1 MQVSTISLTVKFL
14 LRFFLDG
21 LKPPPKMTVSEW
33 SDKNRILTNKSSAEP
48 GKWRTSR
55 TPYLKEIMDELS
67 PRSYAKRVVFLKG
80 SQIGGTETGI
90 NWVMS
95 IIDLTPAPILHAQPT
110 VELGRRWSKQRFTPS
125 IEACPRLKEKVVD
138 NKSREHGNTIL
149 QKDFPGGTL
158 IVTGANSAAGLR
170 SMPICY
176 LFADEVD
183 AWPPDAD
190 GEGDPLALAERRIT
204 NWTRRKA
211 YITST
216 PTMKGMSRIEKEFEN
231 SDQRWFHVP
240 CQFCWAYQTITW
252 DKLKFDSKDHDTAAE
267 TVRMICEKCGMEI
280 YEHHKTE
287 MLAAGQW
294 RPTNPKGKYPG
305 FHLSALY
312 SPLGW
317 YSWRQAVEE
326 HLATLG
332 DPLKRKVWTN
342 TVLAE
347 LWDEDTVTIDH
358 HWLMKR
364 REKYVAEV
372 PAGVLVL
379 TLGVDTQDDRLEATV
394 FGFGLDYETWI
405 IEHFIFPGDPDQPQV
420 WKDLDALLLREFQH
434 EKGFKMKIAATCVDA
449 MGHKTDA
456 VYDYC
461 RARFSR
467 RVFAVQGVGGPG
479 RALIV
484 KYNIIKNKKV
494 YLFRVSSD
502 SGKEAIYSRLKIN
515 KPGPGYTHFPKSL
528 QENYFK
534 QLTSEK
540 RVLKRT
546 QGIPKL
552 QWVLPAGRHNEALD
566 IHVYGLAALSI
577 LNPNLALLAK
587 QNIVYS
593 GGGQAKPPARPRILS
608 KGV

>member
-21 LKPPPKMTVSEW
+21 LKPPPNLTVSQWAE
-33 SDKNRILTNKSSAEP
+33 KHRILDDKCPEP
-48 GKWRTSR
+48 GPWRNSR
-55 TPYLKEIMDELS
+55 TPYLKDIMDELS
-67 PRSYAKRVVFLKG
+67 PRSPAERVVFMKG
-80 SQIGGTETGI
+80 SMVGATETGI
-90 NWVMS
+90 NWVLS
-95 IIDLTPAPILHAQPT
+95 TIDLTPAPLLNIQPT
-110 VELGRRWSKQRFTPS
+110 IDMARRVSRQRFTPA
-125 IEACPRLKEKVVD
+125 INNCKRLEDKVVE
-138 NKSREHGNTIL
+138 NRSREKSNTIL
-149 QKDFPGGTL
+149 QKDYPGGTM
-158 IVTGANSAAGLR
+158 IITGANSAAGLR

-183 AWPPDAD
+183 GYPPDAD

-204 NWTRRKA
+204 NWARRKV

-216 PTMKGMSRIEKEFEN
+216 PTVKDFSRIEKEFEN
-231 SDQRWFHVP
+231 SDKRYYYVP
-240 CQFCWAYQTITW
+240 CPFCGFHQTITW
-252 DKLKFDSKDHDTAAE
+252 DKIHFDSKNHDTAPD
-267 TVRMICEKCGMEI
+267 TVRMVCIECGADI

-287 MLAAGQW
+287 MLAAGYW
-294 RPTNPKGKYPG
+294 KATNPKGKYPG

-317 YSWRQAVEE
+317 YSWKKAVRE
-326 HLATLG
+326 HLDALG
-332 DPLKRKVWTN
+332 DPLKRKVWVN
-342 TVLAE
+342 TVLGE

-364 REKYVAEV
+364 REKYAAEI
-372 PAGVLVL
+372 PIGALVL

-405 IEHFIFPGDPDQPQV
+405 IEHFVFPGDPDQPQV

-515 KPGPGYTHFPKSL
+515 KPGPGYTHFPLTL

-552 QWVLPAGRHNEALD
+552 QWVLPAGRRNEALD